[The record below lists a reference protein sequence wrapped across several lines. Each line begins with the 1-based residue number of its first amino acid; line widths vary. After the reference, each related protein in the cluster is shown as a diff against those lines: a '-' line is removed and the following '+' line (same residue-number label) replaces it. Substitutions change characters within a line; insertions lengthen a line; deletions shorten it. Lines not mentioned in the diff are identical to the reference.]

1 MATASTAS
9 AAPAPSAVGATHP
22 LAAAAEQDPLGA
34 AAAPEAAGGRTTP
47 TPRSVSGAK
56 GAASARSPDSEA
68 ASSVSPQLVRGGA
81 DGGASPALGNATH
94 HGWLPLQGPNESSD
108 TLGGAASPQLD
119 SWNGGSRKIG
129 YPYRQK
135 NEEEQEAEAVE
146 QVSAV
151 PGWKRCRALRSCV
164 SW

>member
-34 AAAPEAAGGRTTP
+34 AAAP
-47 TPRSVSGAK
+47 
-56 GAASARSPDSEA
+56 EA